1 MPILCRAP
9 LRKCGPSACQ
19 KLPCLLGTQCLL
31 EYSVETYLCDAG
43 EAELIFCP
51 YSYLLDPVV
60 RAAMD
65 ISLENAVLIFDEAH
79 NIGECPWEAPAHA
92 LLLLFLSTSRNMC
105 CARRGPMQA
114 RCLSS
119 LIMLTSSSQ
128 HSQPAIQLAMQTATR
143 GERGCRQH
151 R

>member
-1 MPILCRAP
+1 MPVLCCAP
-9 LRKCGPSACQ
+9 LCKCGPSACQ
-19 KLPCLLGTQCLL
+19 KLPCLLSTQCLI

-79 NIGECPWEAPAHA
+79 NIGECPWEAPVHA
-92 LLLLFLSTSRNMC
+92 LLFLLSKSILFYLSLLTSRKMC

-114 RCLSS
+114 RC
-119 LIMLTSSSQ
+119 
-128 HSQPAIQLAMQTATR
+128 
-143 GERGCRQH
+143 CRP
-151 R
+151 